1 MNRTFKRTLLAS
13 LVVPFALGAASASAV
28 PIGSW
33 DYAVDSSFTAADAAT
48 FTAGA
53 VGNSGSQDV
62 SDENVISWG
71 SDTVA
76 TERSSVSITDVNSST
91 DPGPLLKLFTGGV
104 AVDGG
109 VFTHNNTSINSD
121 FATLK
126 TFDLTSTL
134 TLMPIPAAA
143 GTTEELPTITF
154 NNRFTETPN
163 KQSGSTCADGTAA
176 TTSGCADI
184 FTIVSIDPLG
194 PFSGGAIPPQKFTQG
209 GYVYS
214 VFLELAG
221 LEVLSNAACAA
232 AGADDNCVGLLT
244 PEGGPKSFKTSFNI
258 TAAKVP
264 EPGTLAL
271 LGLGLAGLGL
281 SRRKKAAKA

>member
-143 GTTEELPTITF
+143 GSTEVLPSITF
-154 NNRFTETPN
+154 NSRFTETPN
-163 KQSGSTCADGTAA
+163 NPGSGICADGLPLPC
-176 TTSGCADI
+176 GDI
-184 FTIVSIDPLG
+184 FSIVSIDPVG
-194 PFSGGAIPPQKFTQG
+194 PFSGGAIPPQQFTQG

-214 VFLELAG
+214 VFLELTG
-221 LEVLSNAACAA
+221 LGTLPDAACAA
-232 AGADDNCVGLLT
+232 AGASNGCVGLLT
-244 PEGGPKSFKTSFNI
+244 AEGGPKTFNTSFSI